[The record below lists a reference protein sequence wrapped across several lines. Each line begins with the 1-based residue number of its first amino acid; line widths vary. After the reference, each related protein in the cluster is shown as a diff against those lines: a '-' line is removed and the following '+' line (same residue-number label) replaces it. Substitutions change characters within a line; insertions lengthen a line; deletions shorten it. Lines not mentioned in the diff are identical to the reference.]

1 MIHAGGFAP
10 GGTEGMRL
18 QFVFSNN
25 ALDTMHHQVKMGNDY
40 YHNQNQIFNI
50 DQVRNNF

>member
-18 QFVFSNN
+18 QFVFSND
-25 ALDTMHHQVKMGNDY
+25 ALDTMYHQVKMGNNY
-40 YHNQNQIFNI
+40 YHNEDHIWNL
-50 DQVRNNF
+50 DQVRNHF